1 MYINVS
7 VKHLTVKNSF
17 LYHCHAH
24 YDENSCVHIS
34 LKVCLFLTM
43 YRSGAS
49 EEDEWPVELLL
60 HSDPSDIASNALSIT
75 CESEMNLT
83 IIPLP
88 SHNS

>member
-1 MYINVS
+1 
-7 VKHLTVKNSF
+7 
-17 LYHCHAH
+17 
-24 YDENSCVHIS
+24 
-34 LKVCLFLTM
+34 M
-43 YRSGAS
+43 YRSGTS

-88 SHNS
+88 SHNSWKKNQKHKKTKQNKTKTTKTPFPKKRF